1 MIQSQRKKILELL
14 KQNNDALEK
23 EELLKKYKNRLNT
36 LIKSTK
42 KLYDGY
48 SELFLDEYTYK
59 ILLSEYQSEQ
69 KELIN
74 KISKLESEIA
84 SSNKIEETL
93 LQYKT
98 KALRYINV
106 IEITKELVN
115 ALVSKIEI
123 GYKNN
128 ENGEKMRVIK
138 IVYKFNDIS

>member
-42 KLYDGY
+42 KLYDDY

-84 SSNKIEETL
+84 SSNKIEEAL
-93 LQYKT
+93 L
-98 KALRYINV
+98 
-106 IEITKELVN
+106 
-115 ALVSKIEI
+115 
-123 GYKNN
+123 
-128 ENGEKMRVIK
+128 
-138 IVYKFNDIS
+138 